1 MDKEYFLAK
10 LGRFY
15 DLSNIRKNSR
25 KEKAI
30 NALHLKANFGTYQII
45 EKKGIPVAFRTNKT
59 FIDGTSMYRLHLI
72 TFSIDEM
79 RDFTISRILKE

>member
-45 EKKGIPVAFRTNKT
+45 EKKGIPVAFITVTRSP
-59 FIDGTSMYRLHLI
+59 TSYRLHLI

-79 RDFTISRILKE
+79 RDFTISKILKDD

>member
-10 LGRFY
+10 IGRFY

-45 EKKGIPVAFRTNKT
+45 EKKGIPVAFRTNKY
-59 FIDGTSMYRLHLI
+59 SLHLI
-72 TFSIDEM
+72 KFSIDEM